1 MTEHELVAGAGTP
14 EASEE
19 LDPLRNIHEQF
30 DRARAHLLGFKRGL
44 IEFFQVPKR
53 TLSVCFPVEMEDGS
67 VRTFHGYRVLHNR
80 VLGPGKG
87 GIRYHPQVTER
98 EVAALAALM
107 TWKCAIVDV
116 PFGGAKGG
124 VVCDPKELTETDL
137 RRITR
142 RFIHELGDNIGPHID
157 VPAPDLYT
165 NEQTMAWIY
174 DTYDILHA
182 GSNNR
187 PVVTGKPLDL
197 GGSVG
202 RREATGLGAFM
213 VTERYLEVAPPP
225 GLTTL
230 QGARVA
236 IQGYGQVGIAAAQ
249 AFQAAGAKIVALSD
263 SQGAIHNEAGIDL
276 AAADA
281 HKREHGTLVGLP
293 ETRSLT
299 NEDLLCIDCD
309 ILIPAALGHQIRSD
323 NAARIQAKL
332 VVEAANAPTTPQ
344 ADDILHARGVVVLP
358 DILVNAG
365 GVTVSYFEW
374 VQNIA
379 NEEWD
384 LEEVNRRLRRRL
396 RRAVDAVVDCWREIR
411 GGAGISIQNG
421 ESAEAPQAGV
431 VPVTERI
438 PDLRT
443 AALVVAVRRVARATL
458 ERGIWP

>member
-1 MTEHELVAGAGTP
+1 MDEREGAVQT
-14 EASEE
+14 AATDE
-19 LDPLRNIHEQF
+19 LDPLRITREQF

-53 TLSVCFPVEMEDGS
+53 TISVCFPVEMEDGS

-87 GIRYHPQVTER
+87 GIRYHPEVTEH

-124 VVCDPKELTETDL
+124 VVCDAKELGETDL

-142 RFIHELGDNIGPHID
+142 RFITELGDNIGPHID
-157 VPAPDLYT
+157 IPAPDLYT

-182 GSNNR
+182 GANNR

-213 VTERYLEVAPPP
+213 VTERYLELAPPP
-225 GLTTL
+225 GLAGL
-230 QGARVA
+230 QDARVA
-236 IQGYGQVGIAAAQ
+236 IQGYGQVGLAAAR
-249 AFQAAGAKIVALSD
+249 AFQEAGARIIALSD
-263 SQGAIHNEAGIDL
+263 SQGAIHNEEGLDL
-276 AAADA
+276 GDADA

-293 ETRSLT
+293 ESRSLT
-299 NEDLLCIDCD
+299 NEDLLCLDCD
-309 ILIPAALGHQIRSD
+309 ILIPAALGNQIRSD
-323 NAARIQAKL
+323 NAGRIRAKL

-344 ADDILHARGVVVLP
+344 ADDILHDRGVVVLP

-379 NEEWD
+379 NEEWE
-384 LEEVNRRLRRRL
+384 LEEVHGRLRKRL
-396 RRAVDAVVDCWREIR
+396 RRAVDTVVDCWREIR
-411 GGAGISIQNG
+411 GGAGIAIQ
-421 ESAEAPQAGV
+421 SEAPEPDAAPP
-431 VPVTERI
+431 PVTERI

-458 ERGIWP
+458 QRGIWP